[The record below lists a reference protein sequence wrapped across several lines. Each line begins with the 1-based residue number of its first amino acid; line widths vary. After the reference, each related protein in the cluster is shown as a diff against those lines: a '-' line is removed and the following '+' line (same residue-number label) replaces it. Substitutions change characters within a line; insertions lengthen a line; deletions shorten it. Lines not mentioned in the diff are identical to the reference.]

1 MTQDLLAEAEKP
13 VHVAVGASAGAPVA
27 AITEAP
33 AVRIPSALPPQVAE
47 QIRLAQQRAAIFGQ
61 GPAAWAIG
69 AKVQARYSGDGLW

>member
-13 VHVAVGASAGAPVA
+13 AHVDLGAAGGPVA